1 MRLPTLIAVALAP
14 CGLLWA
20 SAPVSAVDAAK
31 LTVATNKPPDEVAEP
46 IRAALDGKV
55 LRVTSESDK
64 PFFEFWFRKEL
75 PLAQKPEGGQLDI
88 GTIPEG
94 TILGVLKV
102 NAQRRDFRNEEIPP
116 GVYTLRYGIQPEDGN
131 HLGVAPTRTFALL
144 IPANSDTK
152 LDPIDHKDLM
162 KAAAKINAVK
172 HPSNLNLQSVEDQT
186 GQFPRLAEIND
197 GQHKA
202 ILLQFPAHLE
212 SSGEKTT
219 LTFALV
225 YEGTGQ
231 T

>member
-1 MRLPTLIAVALAP
+1 MRCLLSIAVALTALGLFFSPAP
-14 CGLLWA
+14 LKA
-20 SAPVSAVDAAK
+20 ADAAK
-31 LTVATNKPPDEVAEP
+31 LAVATDKPPDEVAEP

-55 LRVTSESDK
+55 LRLTGEGDK
-64 PFFEFWFRKEL
+64 PFFEFWLRKDL

-88 GTIPEG
+88 STIPEG
-94 TILGVLKV
+94 TILGVLRV

-116 GVYTLRYGIQPEDGN
+116 GVYTLRFGVQPEDGN

-144 IPANSDTK
+144 ISAKADTK
-152 LDPIDHKDLM
+152 LEPIAHNDLM

-172 HPSNLNLQSVEDQT
+172 HPSNLNLQSAEDQN
-186 GQFPRLAEIND
+186 GQFPRLAELND

-212 SSGEKTT
+212 GSGEKTT

>member
-1 MRLPTLIAVALAP
+1 MRLPTLIAVALTA
-14 CGLLWA
+14 CGLLWDSVPL
-20 SAPVSAVDAAK
+20 SAADPAK
-31 LTVATNKPPDEVAEP
+31 LTVATDRCPDEVAEP
-46 IRAALDGKV
+46 IRSVLDGKV
-55 LRVTSESDK
+55 LRLSAGDK
-64 PFFEFWFRKEL
+64 PFFEFWLRKDL

-94 TILGVLKV
+94 TLLGVLKV
-102 NAQRRDFRNEEIPP
+102 SSERRDFRNEEIPP
-116 GVYTLRYGIQPEDGN
+116 GVYTLRYGVQPEDGN

-144 IPANSDTK
+144 IPAKADTK
-152 LDPIDHKDLM
+152 LDSIEHKELL
-162 KAAAKINAVK
+162 KAAAKINAAK
-172 HPSNLNLQSVEDQT
+172 HPSNLNLQSAPDQT
-186 GQFPRLAEIND
+186 GVFPRLTELND

-202 ILLQFPAHLE
+202 LLLQFPAHLE

>member
-1 MRLPTLIAVALAP
+1 MRFLSLLAVALTAL
-14 CGLLWA
+14 GLLFSSTPLA
-20 SAPVSAVDAAK
+20 AADAAK
-31 LTVATNKPPDEVAEP
+31 LTVAADKPPDEVAEP

-55 LRVTSESDK
+55 LRLASDDK
-64 PFFEFWFRKEL
+64 PFFEFWLRKEL

-88 GTIPEG
+88 ATIPEG

-102 NAQRRDFRNEEIPP
+102 SAQRRDFRNEEIPP
-116 GVYTLRYGIQPEDGN
+116 GVYTLRFGVQPEDGN

-144 IPANSDTK
+144 IPAKSDTK
-152 LDPIDHKDLM
+152 LDPIAHSDLM
-162 KAAAKINAVK
+162 KSAAKINAVK
-172 HPSNLNLQSVEDQT
+172 HPSNLNLQSAEDQT
-186 GQFPRLAEIND
+186 GVFPRLAELND

-212 SSGEKTT
+212 GSGEKTT

-225 YEGTGQ
+225 YEGHGQ

>member
-1 MRLPTLIAVALAP
+1 DRKNTPTYLLMRSFTLIAVALTA
-14 CGLLWA
+14 CGMLLT
-20 SAPVSAVDAAK
+20 SPPLAVAQSAK
-31 LTVATNKPPDEVAEP
+31 LAVATDKPPDEVAEP

-55 LRVTSESDK
+55 LRIATDDK
-64 PFFEFWFRKEL
+64 PFFEFWLRKDL

-102 NAQRRDFRNEEIPP
+102 NEPRRDFRNEEIPP
-116 GVYTLRYGIQPEDGN
+116 GVYTLRFGVQPEDGN

-144 IPANSDTK
+144 IPAKSDPK
-152 LDPIDHKDLM
+152 LEPIEHKDLM

-172 HPSNLNLQSVEDQT
+172 HPSNLNLQSAPEQS
-186 GQFPRLAEIND
+186 GQFPRLAELND

-212 SSGEKTT
+212 G
-219 LTFALV
+219 A
-225 YEGTGQ
+225 G
-231 T
+231 

>member
-1 MRLPTLIAVALAP
+1 MRLPTLIAVAMTA
-14 CGLLWA
+14 CALLWN
-20 SAPVSAVDAAK
+20 SAPLAAADAAK
-31 LTVATNKPPDEVAEP
+31 LTVDADKPPEEVAEP
-46 IRAALDGKV
+46 IRAVLDGKV
-55 LRVTSESDK
+55 LRLAAGDK
-64 PFFEFWFRKEL
+64 PFFEFWLRKEL
-75 PLAQKPEGGQLDI
+75 PLAQKPEAGQLDI

-102 NAQRRDFRNEEIPP
+102 SAERRDFRNEEIPP
-116 GVYTLRYGIQPEDGN
+116 GVYTLRYGVQPEDGN

-144 IPANSDTK
+144 IPAKADTK
-152 LDPIDHKDLM
+152 LDAIDHKDLM

-172 HPSNLNLQSVEDQT
+172 HPSNLNLQSAPDQS
-186 GQFPRLAEIND
+186 GQFPRLTELND

-202 ILLQFPAHLE
+202 ILLQFPAHIE
-212 SSGEKTT
+212 GSGEKTT

>member
-1 MRLPTLIAVALAP
+1 MRLPTLIAVALTVS
-14 CGLLWA
+14 GLLWH
-20 SAPVSAVDAAK
+20 SAPLVAADAAK
-31 LTVATNKPPDEVAEP
+31 LTVATDKAPDEVSEP
-46 IRAALDGKV
+46 IRAVLDGKV
-55 LRVTSESDK
+55 LRLASDDK
-64 PFFEFWFRKEL
+64 PFFEFWFRKDL
-75 PLAQKPEGGQLDI
+75 PLAQKLEGGQLDN

-116 GVYTLRYGIQPEDGN
+116 GVYTLRYGVQPEDGN

-144 IPANSDTK
+144 IPAKSDTK
-152 LDPIDHKDLM
+152 LEPIAHNDLM

-172 HPSNLNLQSVEDQT
+172 HPSNLNLQSAPDQS
-186 GQFPRLAEIND
+186 GQFPRLTELND
-197 GQHKA
+197 GQNKP
-202 ILLQFPAHLE
+202 ILLQFPANLE